1 MFFHDVEKQMN
12 DFSNIS
18 TNDYQRI
25 YFPSSRIEE
34 QVESFQRIFSKKD
47 TVVFLMGLDFQMRF
61 LVERF
66 YKKNSNNAEP
76 RAILVGWMNAHAL
89 NSLYSHGEYYSDL
102 VFDISDFG
110 PMASLDFPN
119 GAGRVMCQSETRW
132 FTMILR
138 WLSCAEW
145 VLYKSSGCRVS
156 SWNTQN

>member
-1 MFFHDVEKQMN
+1 VFLVEHHATPDALSFGVMFFHFFHDVEKQMN

-119 GAGRVMCQSETRW
+119 GAWKGD
-132 FTMILR
+132 
-138 WLSCAEW
+138 
-145 VLYKSSGCRVS
+145 VS
-156 SWNTQN
+156 KRDGLP